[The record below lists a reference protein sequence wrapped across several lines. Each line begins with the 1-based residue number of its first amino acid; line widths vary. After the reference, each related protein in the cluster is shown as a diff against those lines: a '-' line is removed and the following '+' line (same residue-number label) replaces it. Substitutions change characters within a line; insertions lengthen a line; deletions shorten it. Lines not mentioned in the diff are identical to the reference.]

1 MAKNYEQQNRNIIHW
16 EYLDNPE
23 YSFVQDHYKMMNDIS
38 NLRNRKELSA
48 LNTGATVTLPMNN
61 EFVQGILRYNDDSIV
76 IALMD
81 SSGSTSTNEEK
92 MDRTKKYY
100 GNPILDNNKNELRD
114 NNGQVL
120 CDGTINN
127 IPLDID
133 SSKLKQGLKHGLPV
147 GTKFKNA
154 RPDDKSI
161 YVVKKDEQ
169 GKYYIERQ
177 VLDGQNR
184 PCNIPIK
191 IEKEDLNTLI
201 LYKVN

>member
-1 MAKNYEQQNRNIIHW
+1 M
-16 EYLDNPE
+16 
-23 YSFVQDHYKMMNDIS
+23 
-38 NLRNRKELSA
+38 
-48 LNTGATVTLPMNN
+48 
-61 EFVQGILRYNDDSIV
+61 
-76 IALMD
+76 
-81 SSGSTSTNEEK
+81 
-92 MDRTKKYY
+92 
-100 GNPILDNNKNELRD
+100 DNNKNELRD
-114 NNGQVL
+114 SNGQVL

-184 PCNIPIK
+184 PCTIPIK